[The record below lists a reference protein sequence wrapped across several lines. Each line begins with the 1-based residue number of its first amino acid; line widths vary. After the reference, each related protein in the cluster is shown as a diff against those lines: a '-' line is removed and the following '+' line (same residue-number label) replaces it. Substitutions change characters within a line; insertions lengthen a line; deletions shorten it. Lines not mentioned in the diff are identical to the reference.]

1 MVRYQEIH
9 KVIRKRIFDGEYP
22 VNSNLPSE
30 AELCHEFGASRFT
43 VREAL
48 KRLQKDGLAE
58 RKQGACGK
66 VIRSKPSVGFIQSFE
81 TTKELL
87 RFARDSGY
95 EHLSSERVSLDASLS
110 EKLNLQNNDIAPS
123 DWLLQRGLRLN
134 GADGTPIAL
143 IETYIA
149 PEFESIWEEIR
160 HRKPPFFIFIEESTG
175 VVITDIEQEIQALT
189 MPIEVQ
195 QLLKDPP
202 TDISLRILR
211 RYKSAQK
218 LVLASFNWHLGED
231 NFIFSSSLKQKDRS

>member
-1 MVRYQEIH
+1 MARYQEIH
-9 KVIRKRIFDGEYP
+9 KFIRKRIFDGKYP

-30 AELCHEFGASRFT
+30 AELCQEFGASRFT

-48 KRLQKDGLAE
+48 KRLQQDGLAE

-66 VIRSKPSVGFIQSFE
+66 VIRSKPGVGFIQSFE

-95 EHLSSERVSLDASLS
+95 EHLSSERVSLDLSLR
-110 EKLNLQNNDIAPS
+110 EKLNVQNS
-123 DWLLQRGLRLN
+123 DMAESEWLLQRGLRLDAAE
-134 GADGTPIAL
+134 GSPIAL
-143 IETYIA
+143 IETYIS
-149 PEFESIWEEIR
+149 PEFESIWEDIR
-160 HRKPPFFIFIEESTG
+160 HRKPPFYIYIEESTG

-189 MPIEVQ
+189 MSAEVQ
-195 QLLKDPP
+195 RFLKNPP

-211 RYKSAQK
+211 RYKSAQN

-231 NFIFSSSLKQKDRS
+231 NFTFLSSLKQKDRS

>member
-1 MVRYQEIH
+1 MARYQEIH

-22 VNSNLPSE
+22 INSNLPSE
-30 AELCHEFGASRFT
+30 AELCIEFGASRFT

-48 KRLQKDGLAE
+48 KRLQQDGLAE

-66 VIRSKPSVGFIQSFE
+66 VIRSKPGVGFIQSFE

-95 EHLSSERVSLDASLS
+95 EHLSSERVLLDTSLR
-110 EKLNLQNNDIAPS
+110 EKLCLQHGDSA
-123 DWLLQRGLRLN
+123 DTEWLLQRGLRLN

-189 MPIEVQ
+189 MPAEVCR
-195 QLLKDPP
+195 LLKNPP
-202 TDISLRILR
+202 TDLSLRILR
-211 RYKSAQK
+211 RYKSAHQ